1 MFGKDKSLKISRA
14 WEYFIQL
21 GTLEGFSEKDCV
33 RDVILKSWERS
44 YQHQV
49 DPFHEKKPILSPK
62 EFQQKF
68 QRRKTLINIAKPYMH
83 KLYSFV
89 KNSGFLVILTDED
102 GYVLESIGDPEITPK
117 AEKSKLI
124 LGANRSEKNVGTNAI
139 GTCLVTG
146 QPIQV
151 WAEEHY
157 LKAHHIWT
165 CSAAPIYDPNE
176 KLIGCLDMTGP
187 REKVHAHT
195 LGMVVAAVD
204 GIEKQMRMERAYNH
218 ISLINSQLNASLEAS
233 SSGTILIDNNGI
245 ITQIN
250 KLAINMLGIQS
261 DRQIIGKHIDDFIEY
276 GKNIFDIPALNDNI
290 YDYEITLK
298 TKNNSSLH
306 CTLTAVLAKNEQN
319 QKYGIVLTLNTI
331 KRIRKLV
338 NKMTGSQAKF
348 TFDSILG
355 NSHAIQ
361 EAKRLGMLAAKGTSN
376 VLLLGESGTGK
387 ELFAQSIHNASDR
400 CDGPFIAINCGA
412 LPREL
417 IESELFG
424 YEGGAFTGSKKEGHP
439 GKFELANG
447 GTLFLDEIGDMPLDI
462 QVTLLRVLQNRE
474 IVRVG
479 GKTVKPIDV
488 RIIAATHKNLE
499 ECVENKTF
507 RSDLYYRLN
516 VFSIFIPALR
526 DRKEDI
532 KPLADH
538 FLRKYNTAFHKQVS
552 KINDDVYEALMQ
564 YDWPGNVR
572 ELENVIERGINICE
586 GKVFT
591 MKELPAHF
599 QIQNK
604 TPAPQKTNMLSSKE
618 NIPSQSIENA
628 EYEAII
634 AALLKTN
641 GNIKQAANI
650 LNISRRTLYRKL
662 DKFQIDYS
670 KYRK

>member
-1 MFGKDKSLKISRA
+1 MFEKNQSLKISKA
-14 WEYFIQL
+14 WDYFIQH
-21 GTLEGFSEKDCV
+21 GTLDGSLEKDYV

-102 GYVLESIGDPEITPK
+102 GYLLELIGDPDILLE
-117 AEKSKLI
+117 AEKSKLV
-124 LGANRSEKNVGTNAI
+124 LGANRNEKNVGTNAI
-139 GTCLVTG
+139 GTSLAIE

-157 LKAHHIWT
+157 LKRHHTWT
-165 CSAAPIYDPNE
+165 CSAAPIYDPNG
-176 KLIGCLDMTGP
+176 KLVGCLDMTGP

-204 GIEKQMRMERAYNH
+204 GIEKQMRMERAYRH

-233 SSGTILIDNNGI
+233 VSGTILIDNNGI

-250 KLAINMLGIQS
+250 TIATNMLGVKEKKQA
-261 DRQIIGKHIDDFIEY
+261 IGKHIDSFIEY
-276 GKNIFDIPALNDNI
+276 DKNNLDIPAIDDNI
-290 YDYEITLK
+290 YYYEITLNV
-298 TKNNSSLH
+298 KNNPPLH
-306 CTLTAVLAKNEQN
+306 CTLTAIPAKNDQG
-319 QKYGIVLTLNTI
+319 QKCGIVLTLNNI
-331 KRIRKLV
+331 KRVQSLV

-348 TFDSILG
+348 TFDNILG
-355 NSHAIQ
+355 DSQAMQ
-361 EAKRLGMLAAKGTSN
+361 EAKRLGMLAAKSTSN

-400 CDGPFIAINCGA
+400 RDGPFIAINCGA

-488 RIIAATHKNLE
+488 RIIAATHRNLE
-499 ECVENKTF
+499 KSIENKTF

-516 VFSIFIPALR
+516 VFSISIPALR
-526 DRKEDI
+526 DRKQDI
-532 KPLADH
+532 KPLADY
-538 FLRKYNTAFHKQVS
+538 FLRKYNMNFHKQVS
-552 KINDDVYEALMQ
+552 KIDKDVYEALMQ

-572 ELENVIERGINICE
+572 ELENVIERGINICQ

-591 MKELPAHF
+591 MMELPEHL
-599 QIQNK
+599 QNK
-604 TPAPQKTNMLSSKE
+604 SPASQETNTPFSKE
-618 NIPSQSIENA
+618 EKIPAQSIEDV

-634 AALLKTN
+634 AALSETN
-641 GNIKQAANI
+641 GNIKQAADV